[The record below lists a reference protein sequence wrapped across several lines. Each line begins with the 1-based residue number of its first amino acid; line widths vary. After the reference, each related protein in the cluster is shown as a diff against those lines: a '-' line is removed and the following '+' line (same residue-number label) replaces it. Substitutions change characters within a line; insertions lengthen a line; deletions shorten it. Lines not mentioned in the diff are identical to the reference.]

1 MLFCLLMMGM
11 TVAASHILRRR
22 KRPLPSKVVRIVAVV
37 QCLGLL
43 LCLLDQPGRQGNRV
57 ERPEVGEGERTE
69 TWEVSGDGYSEKIAM
84 EIAEREPSG
93 EEANALFSEAIEEI
107 DRSFPGENESL
118 DCVTEKVNVRNTYA
132 DGLVEASWSFDP
144 SGLVASDGTLQWE
157 EIGEN
162 TLVQAEALLTLG
174 SRENRH
180 SFTFQICLPE
190 ADTPEGFSYY
200 VNRAARRAQETSLS
214 EESIEL
220 PEEAQGMALSWK
232 RISESRGEQIALLGS
247 AAGVALLLAGREEAR
262 RREKRRQQEKRRDY
276 PEIVSSLSLFLGAGF
291 SLHASLGRMGEQYL
305 MRQEKH
311 PGYRRE
317 GMEEVL
323 MTYREM
329 EDGMGELE
337 ALRRFGERNSLREYR
352 KLALLLEQNLRKGT
366 RELLA
371 MLEREELLA
380 FELRQTLAKKAGE
393 EASTRLLLP
402 MIGLLG
408 IVMAILL
415 IPAMMTMNGS

>member
-1 MLFCLLMMGM
+1 M
-11 TVAASHILRRR
+11 
-22 KRPLPSKVVRIVAVV
+22 AVV

-174 SRENRH
+174 SLGSLIYAEG
-180 SFTFQICLPE
+180 TFHKIPAYPPHEVVDATGCG
-190 ADTPEGFSYY
+190 DTYVLGYLYMRNKGASY
-200 VNRAARRAQETSLS
+200 
-214 EESIEL
+214 
-220 PEEAQGMALSWK
+220 EEAGCF
-232 RISESRGEQIALLGS
+232 
-247 AAGVALLLAGREEAR
+247 AAAMSTIKL
-262 RREKRRQQEKRRDY
+262 EKSG
-276 PEIVSSLSLFLGAGF
+276 PF
-291 SLHASLGRMGEQYL
+291 SGTE
-305 MRQEKH
+305 
-311 PGYRRE
+311 
-317 GMEEVL
+317 EEVWH
-323 MTYREM
+323 
-329 EDGMGELE
+329 
-337 ALRRFGERNSLREYR
+337 
-352 KLALLLEQNLRKGT
+352 
-366 RELLA
+366 
-371 MLEREELLA
+371 
-380 FELRQTLAKKAGE
+380 
-393 EASTRLLLP
+393 
-402 MIGLLG
+402 
-408 IVMAILL
+408 ILKNNKQKPEVL
-415 IPAMMTMNGS
+415 VAQ